1 MILPFAAERHCET
14 FQQGGQPPDP
24 AGPEQNA
31 GSKYSAPEQTS
42 RRRHQP
48 QARFRYV
55 GHTRGTRM

>member
-1 MILPFAAERHCET
+1 MILPFAAERRCET

-24 AGPEQNA
+24 ACPEQNA
-31 GSKYSAPEQTS
+31 GSKYSAPEQAN

-48 QARFRYV
+48 QASFQYV

>member
-1 MILPFAAERHCET
+1 MILPFAAERRCET

-31 GSKYSAPEQTS
+31 GSKYSAPERTN
-42 RRRHQP
+42 RRRRQP
-48 QARFRYV
+48 QARFRYA